1 MNITD
6 KYNLSMNSANLSK
19 LENTKKQYGNAKFS
33 IDEASSLEN
42 NNISKY
48 DKEFEKK
55 RLRQVSEDFEALMI
69 NQMLKEMRK
78 TVDKSGLIDGG
89 MAEQIFELSGSPER
103 FRYIP
108 YRCVGG
114 ESVMKIFRA
123 EKMCVSAGEEMWIQ
137 SPLLGV
143 GETALSERGDYQIIL
158 NPDIFYS
165 GDTGK

>member
-89 MAEQIFELSGSPER
+89 MAEQIFEDMLYDEYAKEFSKTKTFGLADII
-103 FRYIP
+103 YKQ
-108 YRCVGG
+108 
-114 ESVMKIFRA
+114 M
-123 EKMCVSAGEEMWIQ
+123 EKYV
-137 SPLLGV
+137 
-143 GETALSERGDYQIIL
+143 
-158 NPDIFYS
+158 
-165 GDTGK
+165 

>member
-33 IDEASSLEN
+33 IDENIQNTSDN
-42 NNISKY
+42 NAVSKY
-48 DKEFEKK
+48 GKDFEKK

-89 MAEQIFELSGSPER
+89 MAERIFEDMLYDEYAKEFSKTKTFGLADII
-103 FRYIP
+103 YNQ
-108 YRCVGG
+108 
-114 ESVMKIFRA
+114 M
-123 EKMCVSAGEEMWIQ
+123 EKYV
-137 SPLLGV
+137 
-143 GETALSERGDYQIIL
+143 
-158 NPDIFYS
+158 
-165 GDTGK
+165 

>member
-33 IDEASSLEN
+33 IDENIQNTSDN
-42 NNISKY
+42 NAVSKY
-48 DKEFEKK
+48 GKEKEKK

-89 MAEQIFELSGSPER
+89 MAEQIFEDMLYDEYAKEFSKTKTFGLADII
-103 FRYIP
+103 YNQ
-108 YRCVGG
+108 
-114 ESVMKIFRA
+114 M
-123 EKMCVSAGEEMWIQ
+123 EKYV
-137 SPLLGV
+137 
-143 GETALSERGDYQIIL
+143 
-158 NPDIFYS
+158 
-165 GDTGK
+165 